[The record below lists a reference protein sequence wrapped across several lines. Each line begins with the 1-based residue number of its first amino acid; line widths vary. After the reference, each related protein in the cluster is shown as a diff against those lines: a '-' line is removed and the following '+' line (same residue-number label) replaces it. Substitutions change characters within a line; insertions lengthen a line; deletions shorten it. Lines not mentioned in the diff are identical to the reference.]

1 MREFT
6 DEKVELFELVSM
18 TDKYRIEGSSDIE
31 KIIDL
36 MEIAKKLSHKDILE
50 HFKHVFEEIKKFPR
64 VVITDFKCG
73 QKNGASLR
81 WKYDD
86 LVKGENKGVSFYD
99 ALKMKSTIKLD
110 IVVNLDRFLEIT
122 TVYDFGMNYEEISD
136 EAFIKDLVMD
146 YQKQVKTNNL
156 YKAIKRIFLIMKI
169 TDKKNGK
176 LIQFINYF
184 NEPYALLYR
193 LKSDLETT
201 LLVIDEP
208 KFKLIDVKNPIRI
221 VNKLIS
227 KEIIDVYE
235 HFKGG
240 YKPKYEKFVKRINN
254 KIDGALEQIERKKYY
269 KELLAHKIELDKI
282 KRVPIVFAGK
292 EPYITK
298 IPD

>member
-6 DEKVELFELVSM
+6 DEKVALFELVSM
-18 TDKYRIEGSSDIE
+18 TDKYRIEGSSNIE
-31 KIIDL
+31 KIINYGDIDL
-36 MEIAKKLSHKDILE
+36 LEIAKKQNHKMILK
-50 HFKHVFEEIKKFPR
+50 HFIHVFEEVKKFPR

-73 QKNGASLR
+73 TKNGASLR

-86 LVKGENKGVSFYD
+86 LIKGENKGVSFFD

-110 IVVNLDRFLEIT
+110 VVVNLDRFLEIT

-136 EAFIKDLVMD
+136 EAFINDLIMD
-146 YQKQVKTNNL
+146 YKKQVKTNNL

-208 KFKLIDVKNPIRI
+208 KFKLIDVKNNLDNIKESLSSFPLENKMIDIRKKTKAKIKSLIKSQIMI
-221 VNKLIS
+221 VNDALNKDVRRFMKENKL
-227 KEIIDVYE
+227 
-235 HFKGG
+235 
-240 YKPKYEKFVKRINN
+240 
-254 KIDGALEQIERKKYY
+254 
-269 KELLAHKIELDKI
+269 
-282 KRVPIVFAGK
+282 
-292 EPYITK
+292 
-298 IPD
+298 

>member
-31 KIIDL
+31 KIINYGDIDL
-36 MEIAKKLSHKDILE
+36 LEIAKKQSHKDILE

-208 KFKLIDVKNPIRI
+208 KFKLIDVKNNLDNIKESLSSFPLENKMIDIKKRTKNKIVALIEAQIII
-221 VNKLIS
+221 VNDALN
-227 KEIIDVYE
+227 ED
-235 HFKGG
+235 
-240 YKPKYEKFVKRINN
+240 VKRFAKLNN
-254 KIDGALEQIERKKYY
+254 L
-269 KELLAHKIELDKI
+269 
-282 KRVPIVFAGK
+282 
-292 EPYITK
+292 
-298 IPD
+298 